1 MNFDMI
7 ANIDDFVKYIPT
19 ARGTHFEDIAPFIE
33 EAKIWIEQEFFG
45 RDLLSAIETEDAN
58 SEANK
63 VVDSIICLKAY
74 STAIP
79 FLDVIQT
86 SNGFAVVNN
95 SNQAPASK
103 ERVERLLKHVQER
116 LYFHVDNLIACIE
129 AKQEYLD
136 KWRLSSRFENLT
148 DLVYWS
154 GIEFL
159 QYCGDS
165 VESAANVV
173 DAVNHNIPYK
183 DLQRMRSLIAGF
195 QYKEISSYISRVYL
209 DDLINKRRLH
219 TLTAEESKLMDNL
232 KIIVALY
239 IRNNSFKAEEQLKLI
254 VNRLAMNL
262 DSYPLY
268 RESDEYKIKISERYQ
283 NQQGD
288 TTYFFL

>member
-1 MNFDMI
+1 MI
-7 ANIDDFVKYIPT
+7 QNIDDFVKYIPT

-45 RDLLSAIETEDAN
+45 KDLISAIETEESTD
-58 SEANK
+58 SK
-63 VVDSIICLKAY
+63 KTVDSIICLKAY
-74 STAIP
+74 SSAIP

-95 SNQAPASK
+95 ANQAPASK

-116 LYFHVDNLIACIE
+116 LYFHVDNLIVCIE
-129 AKQEYLD
+129 AKPEFLD
-136 KWRLSSRFENLT
+136 KWKLFSRFENLT

-165 VESAANVV
+165 VESAANDV

-183 DLQRMRSLIAGF
+183 DLQRMRSMIAGF
-195 QYKEISSYISRVYL
+195 QCQEISSYISRVYL

-254 VNRLAMNL
+254 VNRMVMNL

>member
-1 MNFDMI
+1 MI

-45 RDLLSAIETEDAN
+45 RDLLSDIEAEDAN
-58 SEANK
+58 SEAKK

-79 FLDVIQT
+79 FLDVVQT
-86 SNGFAVVNN
+86 ANGFAVVNN

-116 LYFHVDNLIACIE
+116 LYFHVDNLIVCIE
-129 AKQEYLD
+129 ANPEFLD
-136 KWRLSSRFENLT
+136 KWKLFSRFENLT

-165 VESAANVV
+165 VETVENIA
-173 DAVNHNIPYK
+173 DAIKHNIPYK
-183 DLQRMRSLIAGF
+183 DLQRMRSMITGF
-195 QYKEISSYISRVYL
+195 QYQEISSYISRVYL
-209 DDLINKRRLH
+209 DDLINKRRLG
-219 TLTAEESKLMDNL
+219 TLTGEERKLIDNL

-239 IRNNSFKAEEQLKLI
+239 IRNNSFKAEEQLKYI
-254 VNRLAMNL
+254 VNRMVTNI
-262 DSYPLY
+262 DSFPSYK
-268 RESDEYKIKISERYQ
+268 ESEEYKIKISERYQ
-283 NQQGD
+283 NQQD
-288 TTYFFL
+288 DATYFFL

>member
-1 MNFDMI
+1 MI

-33 EAKIWIEQEFFG
+33 EAKIWTEQEFFG
-45 RDLLSAIETEDAN
+45 RDLLSDIEAEDAN
-58 SEANK
+58 SEAKK

-116 LYFHVDNLIACIE
+116 LYFHVDNLIVCIE
-129 AKQEYLD
+129 AKTNYLD

-148 DLVYWS
+148 DLIYWS

-165 VESAANVV
+165 VESVANVA
-173 DAVNHNIPYK
+173 DAIKHNIPYK
-183 DLQRMRSLIAGF
+183 DLQRMRSMITGF
-195 QYKEISSYISRVYL
+195 QYQEISSYISRVYL
-209 DDLINKRRLH
+209 DDLINKRRLG
-219 TLTAEESKLMDNL
+219 TLTGEERKLIDNL

-239 IRNNSFKAEEQLKLI
+239 IRNNSFKAEEQLKYI
-254 VNRLAMNL
+254 VNRMVTNI
-262 DSYPLY
+262 DSFPSYK
-268 RESDEYKIKISERYQ
+268 ESEEYKIKISERYQ
-283 NQQGD
+283 NQQD
-288 TTYFFL
+288 DATYFFL

>member
-1 MNFDMI
+1 MI

-45 RDLLSAIETEDAN
+45 RDLLSTIEAEDAN
-58 SEANK
+58 SEAKK

-79 FLDVIQT
+79 FLDVVQT
-86 SNGFAVVNN
+86 ANGFAVVNN

-116 LYFHVDNLIACIE
+116 LYFHVDNLIVCIE
-129 AKQEYLD
+129 AKTNYLD

-148 DLVYWS
+148 DLIYWS

-165 VESAANVV
+165 VESVANVA
-173 DAVNHNIPYK
+173 DAIKHNIPYK
-183 DLQRMRSLIAGF
+183 DLQRMRSMITGF
-195 QYKEISSYISRVYL
+195 QYQEISSYISRVYL
-209 DDLINKRRLH
+209 DDLINKRRLG
-219 TLTAEESKLMDNL
+219 TLTGEERKLIDNL

-239 IRNNSFKAEEQLKLI
+239 IRNNSFKAEEQLKYI
-254 VNRLAMNL
+254 VNRMVTNI
-262 DSYPLY
+262 DSFPSYK
-268 RESDEYKIKISERYQ
+268 ESEEYKIKISERYQ
-283 NQQGD
+283 NQQD
-288 TTYFFL
+288 DATYFFL